1 MRRTRCM
8 LIALS
13 FILFVPLSVQAKELI
28 PGGELIGLHLRDGS
42 VTIADFD
49 GQRGELARNC
59 GLKIGDEIT
68 RINGCP
74 IHTPSDVP
82 AAVNTGQGKADV
94 CYRRGSKTGTVT
106 LQAAPGEKLGL
117 CLRQGIAGVGT
128 VTWYDPQSGC
138 FGTLGH
144 GVSNDKG
151 LLLQLTQ
158 GDVYHAQV
166 SGIQKGKAGQPG
178 ALKGAATS
186 DIPFGSLGMNR
197 PQGVFGRCSQIP
209 AGQLLPCAQWP
220 QLHTGKAAIRST
232 VCGEFP
238 KAYSVEIVK
247 LYDSRSDGRDML
259 LRVTDPELL
268 NTVGGIVQGMSGSPI
283 IQDGRIVGAVTH
295 VLVADSAMGY
305 GIFIG
310 NMLDAA
316 ENYESIS

>member
-1 MRRTRCM
+1 MRKIGRVLTAFCLSI
-8 LIALS
+8 LI
-13 FILFVPLSVQAKELI
+13 PLGVQARDLI

-49 GQRGELARNC
+49 GQRGEAAREA

-68 RINGCP
+68 QINRCP

-82 AAVNTGQGKADV
+82 EAVNAGDGKAEIA
-94 CYRRGSKTGTVT
+94 YRRGTKTGSVT
-106 LQAAPGEKLGL
+106 LKAAPGEKLGL

-128 VTWYDPQSGC
+128 VTWYDPATGS

-178 ALKGAATS
+178 ALKGTATS
-186 DIPFGSLGMNR
+186 DVPFGRLGLNR

-209 AGQLLPCAQWP
+209 AGASLPAAQWS

-232 VCGEFP
+232 VSGEEP
-238 KAYSVEIVK
+238 KSYDVEIVK
-247 LYDSRSDGRDML
+247 LYDGRSDGRDML
-259 LRVTDPELL
+259 LRVTDPALL
-268 NTVGGIVQGMSGSPI
+268 EAVGGIVQGMSGSPI
-283 IQDGRIVGAVTH
+283 VQDGRLVGAVTH
-295 VLVADSAMGY
+295 VLVADAAMGY

-316 ENYESIS
+316 LPQ